1 VIKFNW
7 SCFCG
12 FLIYTI
18 VISIKRCGVGVE
30 PNVLYCLLKPHC
42 PQQDLN
48 IKKGWLEKHKSVLLR
63 QICTPVIP
71 GSDIDCVLSFSFSVL
86 QFEVCQR
93 SGLGFFRLIAF
104 EYYCITHIERN
115 IYRVSIFKTILIL
128 LNIVSNVGGF
138 VLWVTYYMYMYIL

>member
-1 VIKFNW
+1 VIKFIR

-12 FLIYTI
+12 FLIYAI
-18 VISIKRCGVGVE
+18 VISIRRCGVGVE

-42 PQQDLN
+42 QQQDLN
-48 IKKGWLEKHKSVLLR
+48 IKKHKSVLLR

-71 GSDIDCVLSFSFSVL
+71 GSDVHCVLSFSFSVL
-86 QFEVCQR
+86 QFEVFQR
-93 SGLGFFRLIAF
+93 SGLGLFRLIAF

-115 IYRVSIFKTILIL
+115 IYRVSIFKTILTL

-138 VLWVTYYMYMYIL
+138 FLWVTYYMYMYIL